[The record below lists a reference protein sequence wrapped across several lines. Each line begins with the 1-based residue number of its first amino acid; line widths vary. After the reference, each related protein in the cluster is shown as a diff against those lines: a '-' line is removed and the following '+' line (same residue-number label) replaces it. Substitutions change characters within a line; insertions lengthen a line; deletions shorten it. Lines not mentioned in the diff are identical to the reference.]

1 MGKHEMHDRC
11 FSSSVWCNVCK
22 RKLKGKGKQVL
33 STLLLVWVVSL
44 VVSLVVS
51 CRVASM
57 VVGISQGGEPS
68 IVPTY
73 LP

>member
-1 MGKHEMHDRC
+1 MGKHELHDRC

-33 STLLLVWVVSL
+33 SPTLSLSLSCVCVCVCVCDRWWWASAKGVNLVL
-44 VVSLVVS
+44 FL
-51 CRVASM
+51 
-57 VVGISQGGEPS
+57 
-68 IVPTY
+68 TY